1 MASISGFSS
10 QATITASISLNGLGA
25 SHVMD
30 HLAQLQSASYLGAL
44 LGGFNQLN
52 HTYGMRGLAQ
62 AYESGFMAGA
72 MSVGAPSAAR
82 CPCGH
87 LYGQSRNIDLAN
99 TTLNRLGAMR
109 FEEYLKRRPDARAE
123 VEMRLGGRIHFGA
136 TDGVIKVTPFAPGTA
151 RALRLG
157 ADSPTLRVMELF
169 GNMDRAAMS
178 CGLASGAS
186 GGNPFMSFL
195 AAGMA
200 QVASGALR
208 GVSGSGGSYGGYG
221 GYSGAGA
228 SGNGGSYGF
237 NDRGGDGEGPYQS
250 RMGMGPMGDEA
261 DAILNDPS
269 LEMTDKILLF
279 LMAVVKKIDDDLE
292 KQMKKVNDL
301 QQQAN
306 KDVGGKSAGGGKGG
320 KGGGGVSGAQGGKGG
335 KGGGGADGKKES
347 SPSVDMETMKLK
359 RMVDKRSNIFD
370 ALRSIIDR
378 IQQLAKA
385 VSDFSR

>member
-1 MASISGFSS
+1 MATISGFGV
-10 QATITASISLNGLGA
+10 QATLTASITLDGLGA

-30 HLAQLQSASYLGAL
+30 HLTRLQSASYLGAL
-44 LGGFNQLN
+44 FGGFSQLN
-52 HTYGMRGLAQ
+52 HAHGMRGLAQ

-72 MSVGAPSAAR
+72 MSVGSPSAAR

-87 LYGQSRNIDLAN
+87 LYGQSRTIDLAN

-109 FEEYLKRRPDARAE
+109 FEEYLKRRPEARAE

-136 TDGVIKVTPFAPGTA
+136 TDGVIKVTPFTPGTA

-157 ADSPTLRVMELF
+157 ADSPTLRVMEMF

-178 CGLASGAS
+178 CGLS
-186 GGNPFMSFL
+186 GGAAGGHPYMSFL
-195 AAGMA
+195 AAGLA
-200 QVASGALR
+200 QVASGAL
-208 GVSGSGGSYGGYG
+208 SGSGGGGYAG
-221 GYSGAGA
+221 GGAYANG
-228 SGNGGSYGF
+228 GGSYGF

-250 RMGMGPMGDEA
+250 RFGMGPMGEEA

-306 KDVGGKSAGGGKGG
+306 KDVGGKSGGKGGGKGGGGVSGAGGGKGG
-320 KGGGGVSGAQGGKGG
+320 KGGGG
-335 KGGGGADGKKES
+335 GADGKKEG